1 MNLLLGLLAMMACLV
16 IQGLLILFA
25 VRYYVKVVHSRANG
39 SLLLGLLVLNGIMV
53 LLVVGI
59 FAQILIWASMFVL
72 LGEFTDLHEAA
83 YHSAVNFAT
92 LGYGDIVMS
101 EDHRMLGAL
110 EAVSGGMMIGATTAI
125 LMNIIQDMLKK
136 GWSGSNR
143 P

>member
-1 MNLLLGLLAMMACLV
+1 MNLLLGLLAMVACLV

-25 VRYYVKVVHSRANG
+25 VRYYVRVGNGKTQG
-39 SLLLGLLVLNGIMV
+39 SLFFGLLVLNGIML
-53 LLVVGI
+53 LLVIGI
-59 FAQILIWASMFVL
+59 FAQILIWASMFVM
-72 LGEFTDLHEAA
+72 LGEFAGMYEAA

-101 EDHRMLGAL
+101 ESHRILGPL

-136 GWSGSNR
+136 GWAGRDS
-143 P
+143 